1 MLLLYYY
8 RICAVLCG
16 GFFKQSGGGKMGILQ
31 EIKQLSHIDKLRVM
45 EALWKDL
52 SGDEEKYDSPAWH
65 EAALGETE
73 KRMNDG
79 IEEVVDWSTAK
90 KNLRKKYE

>member
-1 MLLLYYY
+1 MLL
-8 RICAVLCG
+8 A
-16 GFFKQSGGGKMGILQ
+16 FKQEGEKMGVLQ
-31 EIKQLSHIDKLRVM
+31 EIRQLSRIDKLRVM

-52 SGDEEKYDSPAWH
+52 SDDEEKYDSPAWH
-65 EAALGETE
+65 EDALGETE

-90 KNLRKKYE
+90 KNLRKKFE